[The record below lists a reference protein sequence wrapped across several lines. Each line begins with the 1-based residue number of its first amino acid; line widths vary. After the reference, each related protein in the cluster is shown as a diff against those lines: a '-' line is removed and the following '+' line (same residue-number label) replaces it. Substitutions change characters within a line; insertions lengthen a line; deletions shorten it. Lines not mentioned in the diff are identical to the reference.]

1 MTRPLDASWVRV
13 EDASAPDGQGWELE
27 QEDSEL
33 IVLDLRSA
41 DREPAEDRESMPG
54 TSVTLTVST
63 LTHTQGLETDTP
75 MMKLGDMVMLGEWDE
90 LLGSEI
96 VLCQDPTSGTEG
108 ATWQPLRAPTE
119 LTATGAS
126 TTSTRRIAFTPVRSQ
141 QDDLLDTRSHLPT
154 ADDLPRDFDEDMPL
168 AWHARIL

>member
-13 EDASAPDGQGWELE
+13 EDAGAPDGQGWELE

-33 IVLDLRSA
+33 IVLDLGSA

-63 LTHTQGLETDTP
+63 WAHTQGLETDTP

-96 VLCQDPTSGTEG
+96 VLCQGTSADLTHRPDKRHRRCDM
-108 ATWQPLRAPTE
+108 AAIMRTHRAYGHGRQYDKHAAYCFYACSVAARRP
-119 LTATGAS
+119 ARYPVAS
-126 TTSTRRIAFTPVRSQ
+126 ADGRRP
-141 QDDLLDTRSHLPT
+141 P
-154 ADDLPRDFDEDMPL
+154 
-168 AWHARIL
+168 ARF